1 MTEPA
6 TERLEI
12 GGRGEPEAGHVR
24 RPRLLALSGLGIVL
38 IAGLLLAMAQG
49 AIAASFTIAGVA
61 GKLSADR
68 FVAQGVAQY
77 PALERTEEAAVP
89 VFTSGFRQARAANFC
104 FSVPVADL
112 PGVDP
117 VVLRIATPGAEG
129 FQADNLLTT
138 AEQIDGDLVQRN
150 VELGRDAAELDRGPT
165 EARGQSGGFGLQS
178 DTLEVTNI
186 RIITR
191 SVTAGTLRLDQVRIA
206 LGAQERECY

>member
-1 MTEPA
+1 
-6 TERLEI
+6 
-12 GGRGEPEAGHVR
+12 
-24 RPRLLALSGLGIVL
+24 LGIVL

-68 FVAQGVAQY
+68 FVARGVAQY
-77 PALERTEEAAVP
+77 PAVERTEERSVP
-89 VFTSGFRQARAANFC
+89 VFTSGFRQAQAANFC
-104 FSVPVADL
+104 FSVPVIDL
-112 PGVDP
+112 AGVGP
-117 VVLRIATPGAEG
+117 VVLRITTPGAEG

-150 VELGRDAAELDRGPT
+150 VELGRDAGELDRGP
-165 EARGQSGGFGLQS
+165 ADAKGQPGGFGLQS
-178 DTLEVTNI
+178 DTLEVDNI

-206 LGAQERECY
+206 LRAQEQECY